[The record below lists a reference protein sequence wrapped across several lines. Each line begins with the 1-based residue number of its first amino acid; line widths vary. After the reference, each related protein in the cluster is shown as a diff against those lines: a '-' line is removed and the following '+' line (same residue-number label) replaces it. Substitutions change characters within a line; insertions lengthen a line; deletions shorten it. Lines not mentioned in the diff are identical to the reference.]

1 MIFKAPFSW
10 TIGDKAITYPDC
22 SHNSSLTPATSL
34 ELPYLIMCACALGKE
49 GFMGSCNDLNSYSVL
64 KTCNIAGNC

>member
-22 SHNSSLTPATSL
+22 SHNSSLIPATSL
-34 ELPYLIMCACALGKE
+34 ELPCALGEE
-49 GFMGSCNDLNSYSVL
+49 GFMGSCKDLNSYSVL